1 LSKLAVANSVLRAGV
16 FSKSAT
22 ANAVAGVKAQSAA
35 KLMTAASPRQAQFKR
50 LLRMAIRFPIAGVVV
65 FDVRKALQWVECSVF
80 LAG

>member
-1 LSKLAVANSVLRAGV
+1 
-16 FSKSAT
+16 
-22 ANAVAGVKAQSAA
+22 
-35 KLMTAASPRQAQFKR
+35 MTAASPRQAQFKR